1 MALPAAMQHGL
12 ILSLACMG
20 NRVYTGLR
28 EDEMYVVLRGRDL
41 EAVADALA
49 VITSANAALNDYAKG
64 RRSQLTTL

>member
-12 ILSLACMG
+12 ILSLAFMG